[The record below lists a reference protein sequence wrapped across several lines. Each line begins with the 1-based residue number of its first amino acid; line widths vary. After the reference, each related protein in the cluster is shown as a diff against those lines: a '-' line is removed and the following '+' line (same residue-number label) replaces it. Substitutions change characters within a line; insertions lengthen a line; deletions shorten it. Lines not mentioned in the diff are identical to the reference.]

1 MLTYVGKAAAAAA
14 AAAESLQVREILE
27 GKVQVALQVLNGV
40 VKAILDVKVQVT
52 VVTLQVCITAVVAAV
67 AAVYHSI
74 AWSVQ

>member
-1 MLTYVGKAAAAAA
+1 MLTYVGKAAAA